1 MTTLPIFLAT
11 TVILFNIGYSELLQR
26 RQGGFPPIGNCT
38 GRDVTSFLATNVT
51 RECSSALFTVIR
63 SINVDS
69 NLATLNP
76 DHVDLYITLCNA
88 RCGQKIVD
96 FFVNCGRNVDFELSL
111 CTMREDGT
119 LCYEASVLAMN
130 DTNRAVAECLPV
142 TSSCSNTCRT
152 ELQNFRTNLGCCV
165 NSFYN
170 STGQTFQ
177 PRNITTYALWSSCM
191 LQTPGICESTLSAGN
206 GAVSVAQDTLTFS
219 ICLLVTIL
227 VVKTNSLVIQALP

>member
-11 TVILFNIGYSELLQR
+11 TVILFNTGYSELLQR
-26 RQGGFPPIGNCT
+26 RQGGFPQIGNCT
-38 GRDVTSFLATNVT
+38 GPDVMSFLATNVT
-51 RECSSALFTVIR
+51 RECSNALFTVTG
-63 SINVDS
+63 SSNVDS

-76 DHVDLYITLCNA
+76 DHVDLYVMLCNA
-88 RCGQKIVD
+88 NCGQKIVD

-130 DTNRAVAECLPV
+130 DTNRAVTECLPV

-152 ELQNFRTNLGCCV
+152 ELQNFQTNLGCCI

-170 STGQTFQ
+170 STGLTFQ

-191 LQTPGICESTLSAGN
+191 LQPLGICESTLSVGN
-206 GAVSVAQDTLTFS
+206 GAMSVVCDTLTLS
-219 ICLLVTIL
+219 VCLLVTIL
-227 VVKTNSLVIQALP
+227 VLK

>member
-26 RQGGFPPIGNCT
+26 RQGGFPIGNCPR
-38 GRDVTSFLATNVT
+38 RDVTSFLATNVT
-51 RECSSALFTVIR
+51 RECNSALFTVLG
-63 SINVDS
+63 SISVDS

-76 DHVDLYITLCNA
+76 DHVDLYVTLCNA
-88 RCGQKIVD
+88 NCGQKIVD
-96 FFVNCGRNVDFELSL
+96 FFVKCGQNADFGISL
-111 CTMREDGT
+111 CTVREDGM
-119 LCYEASVLAMN
+119 LCYQASVLAMN
-130 DTNRAVAECLPV
+130 DTNRAVTECLPV

-165 NSFYN
+165 TSFYN

-191 LQTPGICESTLSAGN
+191 LQPPGICESTLSVGN
-206 GAVSVAQDTLTFS
+206 GAVSVVRDTLTLS
-219 ICLLVTIL
+219 VCLLVTIL
-227 VVKTNSLVIQALP
+227 VLKITH